1 MNASINKLKLSGTL
15 LIGISSYLLFPNIRS
30 TKCSTS
36 DDIKKEVEK
45 KQTKILSPSDALNCK
60 IPACSSKADM
70 LRAAMK
76 AQLSKKDGSIEQ
88 KDDLTIEQKDPVV
101 VVGCPV
107 DKEELGDIYDLNSYD
122 YTPSKS

>member
-1 MNASINKLKLSGTL
+1 MNALINKLKLSRTL
-15 LIGISSYLLFPNIRS
+15 LIGISSYLLFPNFRS
-30 TKCSTS
+30 AKYSTS

-45 KQTKILSPSDALNCK
+45 KQIKVHSPSDALNCK

-76 AQLSKKDGSIEQ
+76 AQLSKVNSNQ
-88 KDDLTIEQKDPVV
+88 KDDLLIERKDPVV

-107 DKEELGDIYDLNSYD
+107 DKEELGIIYIYI
-122 YTPSKS
+122 YIYIYIWFK